1 MLLSCPQ
8 VDTGMKQ
15 GASDVKM
22 RHVRAVLFDMDD
34 TLFDH
39 WHSSRS
45 GLVAIQQRYPCFQ
58 QTPLDELQRIHMSL
72 LEEVHLQVLRGQMSL
87 DQARTVRM
95 ERLFAQ
101 FGGQSSPATVEEA
114 ARRYREAYQTSRQS
128 VPGTIA
134 LLEAL
139 RPHVKIGIV
148 SNNMLAEQQGKLRYL
163 GLEAHIDILVVSE
176 EVGIL
181 KPEAGIFQVA
191 LERLQCSADEAVMI
205 GDAWHTDILGARGAG
220 IRAIWLNRYG
230 VPCPDSSLAREIT
243 AFEPLEAVLAL
254 LSLPS

>member
-1 MLLSCPQ
+1 MQ
-8 VDTGMKQ
+8 KT
-15 GASDVKM
+15 

-39 WHSSRS
+39 RHSSRS

-58 QTPLDELQRIHMSL
+58 HTPIDELERIHLSL
-72 LEEVHLQVLRGQMSL
+72 LEEVHLQVLRGEMSL
-87 DQARTVRM
+87 EQARTVRM

-101 FGGQSSPATVEEA
+101 FGGQSSPETVEEA
-114 ARRYREAYQTSRQS
+114 ARRYRQVYQASRQI

-191 LERLQCSADEAVMI
+191 LERLQCSAEEAVMI
-205 GDAWHTDILGARGAG
+205 GDAWHNDILGARGAG

-243 AFEPLEAVLAL
+243 AFEPLEAVFAL
-254 LSLPS
+254 LSRPS